1 MLKIEISTRGVFF
14 LALGLLALWAI
25 VELWPVLVL
34 LLISAVMMLGL
45 LPYVD
50 AMVRRGIPR
59 PGAVLLLLFIFLAGL
74 VALFSIMIPAIV
86 EEVQNVRENLPESA
100 REIEEL
106 LDSFGI
112 EVELQ
117 ERAREI
123 DWDRV
128 ISGRAAIDYTQRAIT
143 LVLSIVTIVVITA
156 YLLADTPRLS
166 NFITQFIPPHRQPE
180 LERLFWSLTRVV
192 GGFLRGQAI
201 TSLAIGIFT
210 FVLLRILGV
219 PNALAFAVIAAF
231 ADVIPLVGAIIATI
245 PPVAAALQ
253 ESSTKA
259 LAVLIAMVAYQQF
272 EDRFLVPKVYGRTLN
287 LPPVIVLIAV
297 LSGAELLGITG
308 VLLALPLAAA
318 GRVALDY
325 VLENRSWLLA
335 DLTDQPFAPDPEE
348 TGVPDEEQEVAAA
361 EEAGR
366 TSEAKANEADAVAK
380 SRETRIV
387 ESDKTET

>member
-1 MLKIEISTRGVFF
+1 VLKIEISSRGVFF
-14 LALGLLALWAI
+14 LALGLLALWAV

-59 PGAVLLLLFIFLAGL
+59 PAAVLLLLFIFLAGL
-74 VALFSIMIPAIV
+74 IALFSIMVPAIV
-86 EEVQNVRENLPESA
+86 EEVQSVRENLPESA

-106 LDSFGI
+106 MDSFGI

-117 ERAREI
+117 ERARNI

-128 ISGRAAIDYTQRAIT
+128 ISGRAAIDYTQRVIT
-143 LVLSIVTIVVITA
+143 LVLSIITVIVITA
-156 YLLADTPRLS
+156 YLLSDTPRLS
-166 NFITQFIPPHRQPE
+166 NFITQFIPPHRRPE

-219 PNALAFAVIAAF
+219 PNALAFAVIAGF
-231 ADVIPLVGAIIATI
+231 ADVIPLVGAIIATV

-253 ESSTKA
+253 DSSTKA
-259 LAVLIAMVAYQQF
+259 LAVLIAMVGYQQF
-272 EDRFLVPKVYGRTLN
+272 EDRFLVPRVYGRTLN

-335 DLTDQPFAPDPEE
+335 DLTEQPFAPDPEE
-348 TGVPDEEQEVAAA
+348 TGVPDEEQRGEADNGSMSVPPEVEGAPGEAAA
-361 EEAGR
+361 SEEEPNRGA
-366 TSEAKANEADAVAK
+366 
-380 SRETRIV
+380 
-387 ESDKTET
+387 